1 MLQRSMDGA
10 SGDNDSYEARGGMM
24 PGQSDWDP
32 GHRGQHQG
40 YMELATGTD
49 QRLSD
54 MMPDIAMAG
63 ATSSMFGLS
72 LSRSVPAS
80 PPPGPGLGHHSLSP
94 DLVEISEPNHTLNQN
109 SRWSPRT

>member
-1 MLQRSMDGA
+1 
-10 SGDNDSYEARGGMM
+10 M

-63 ATSSMFGLS
+63 QYPVS
-72 LSRSVPAS
+72 
-80 PPPGPGLGHHSLSP
+80 
-94 DLVEISEPNHTLNQN
+94 EISEIS
-109 SRWSPRT
+109 SRAKLKQMLEM

>member
-1 MLQRSMDGA
+1 MFP
-10 SGDNDSYEARGGMM
+10 GDHDSYEARGVMRPVG
-24 PGQSDWDP
+24 DWDP

-63 ATSSMFGLS
+63 QYPVDILNIVLLS
-72 LSRSVPAS
+72 NAL
-80 PPPGPGLGHHSLSP
+80 
-94 DLVEISEPNHTLNQN
+94 
-109 SRWSPRT
+109 

>member
-1 MLQRSMDGA
+1 MFA
-10 SGDNDSYEARGGMM
+10 GDHDSYEARGVMRPVG
-24 PGQSDWDP
+24 DWDP

-63 ATSSMFGLS
+63 
-72 LSRSVPAS
+72 
-80 PPPGPGLGHHSLSP
+80 
-94 DLVEISEPNHTLNQN
+94 Q
-109 SRWSPRT
+109 